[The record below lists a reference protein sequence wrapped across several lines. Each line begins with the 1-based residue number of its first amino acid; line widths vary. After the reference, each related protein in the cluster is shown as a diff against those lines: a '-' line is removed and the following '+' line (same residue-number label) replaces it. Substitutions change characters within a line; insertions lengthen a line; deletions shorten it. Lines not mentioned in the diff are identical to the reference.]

1 MARVTDYS
9 SFAAMGALR
18 RNDNNAERTQIR
30 VSSGYRVGR
39 AADNPAYWSM
49 ATTMRSDGAA
59 LSTVQDALGLSQA
72 QIDIASAGIEQ
83 TRALVGQIQ
92 QRLIM
97 ARESGADRSALNSE
111 ISQLRGQIETVAQ
124 SSSFGGENWLMNTDA
139 NGPSAR
145 NLVTG
150 FNRTGSDG
158 VEVQAVAFDATATTI
173 LDRTNA
179 QGGLLT
185 RATGVNQ
192 ANGTASYSLITE
204 NGAGPQGNEIAVDA
218 STSNEDL
225 DGMIDATS
233 QMMDSLTDAASTLGS
248 LSSQMSGQNS
258 FMRNLEDTIRRG
270 VSRLTETDMNEE
282 ATRLRA
288 VQSQQQLGIQA
299 LAIANNQSR
308 NILALFR

>member
-72 QIDIASAGIEQ
+72 QIDTASAGIEQ

-139 NGPSAR
+139 NGPSPR

>member
-72 QIDIASAGIEQ
+72 QIDTASAGIEQ

-124 SSSFGGENWLMNTDA
+124 SSSFGGENWLMNTNA

-204 NGAGPQGNEIAVDA
+204 NGAGPQGSEIAVDA